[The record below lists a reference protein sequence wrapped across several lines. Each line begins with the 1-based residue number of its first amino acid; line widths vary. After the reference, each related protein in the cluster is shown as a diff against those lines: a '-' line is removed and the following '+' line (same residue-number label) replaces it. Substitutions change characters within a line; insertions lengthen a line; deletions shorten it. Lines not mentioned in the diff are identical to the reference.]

1 MSTWQSPPNF
11 IFVSWAYVPNF
22 RLVPWILPVDFG
34 GGVVVLVV
42 LVLVTGVKQSQLLDF
57 KSWSR
62 SVVWQKKNLK
72 KMLVQKNFESQ
83 KMLVKNFFG
92 QMKFGFKKVM
102 GPKNL

>member
-1 MSTWQSPPNF
+1 MSKIFWVWNLLTAKGKGQLSQGQNLRGQMSTWQSPPNF

-42 LVLVTGVKQSQLLDF
+42 LVVLVTGVKQSQLLDF

-62 SVVWQKKNLK
+62 SGVWQWLFPLGKYT
-72 KMLVQKNFESQ
+72 MF
-83 KMLVKNFFG
+83 
-92 QMKFGFKKVM
+92 
-102 GPKNL
+102 